1 MYMTDILVA
10 IVSITNLAVAILLVI
25 LIRSITRTAHITA
38 DEHIDEVFDARDDGV
53 SIQEHILIREEQ
65 FNERIKRMKEDLD
78 QPSSAEE
85 LHPDVHNLPHNII
98 HGGTQIVETSE

>member
-10 IVSITNLAVAILLVI
+10 IVSITNLASCLITI
-25 LIRSITRTAHITA
+25 YLIRSIARTATPDAHVEELVGY
-38 DEHIDEVFDARDDGV
+38 DEQV
-53 SIQEHILIREEQ
+53 SIQEHILQREEQ
-65 FNERIKRMKEDLD
+65 FNARISQMKADLD
-78 QPSSAEE
+78 KPDQAQE